1 MKRMA
6 SSTTCCGCP
15 TAGPSGSRSDRWWDC
30 CPCAQPP
37 PSRRSS
43 ARGSRQ
49 SSERFVWFLE
59 ARPEL
64 RASMHDPRQLGVA
77 GRRLMSIM
85 NEGQAPPRA
94 GDDARRERVSEPV
107 RPALHLAL
115 SRGASVRHLCRRSGQ
130 PGRLSARRVRQRTV
144 RRQLEL
150 ARPGLDA
157 GQRSRSSGRSCGTT
171 NTTATRSRSSVRPAR
186 VGR

>member
-1 MKRMA
+1 MKKMA
-6 SSTTCCGCP
+6 SFTTCCGCP
-15 TAGPSGSRSDRWWDC
+15 TAEPSGSRSDRWWGC
-30 CPCAQPP
+30 CPCARPP

-43 ARGSRQ
+43 ARSSRQ
-49 SSERFVWFLE
+49 SRSGSAWFLE

-85 NEGQAPPRA
+85 NAGEAPPRA

-115 SRGASVRHLCRRSGQ
+115 SRGASVRHLGRRSSQ

-157 GQRSRSSGRSCGTT
+157 GQRPDHPGARAVLT